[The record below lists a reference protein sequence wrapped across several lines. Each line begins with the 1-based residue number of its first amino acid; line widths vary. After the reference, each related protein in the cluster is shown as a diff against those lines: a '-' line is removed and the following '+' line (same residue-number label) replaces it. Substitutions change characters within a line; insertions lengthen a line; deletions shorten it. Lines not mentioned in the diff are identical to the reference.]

1 MYMSKGKDTMI
12 RVDTSTREELRRL
25 KIIPQEPYGDV
36 IVRLI
41 KFYKEKNRN
50 P

>member
-1 MYMSKGKDTMI
+1 MNKGKDIMI
-12 RVDTSTREELRRL
+12 RLDASTREELRKL
-25 KIIPQEPYGDV
+25 KTIPQEPYGDV

>member
-1 MYMSKGKDTMI
+1 MNKGKDIMI
-12 RVDTSTREELRRL
+12 RVDAPTREELRKL

-41 KFYKEKNRN
+41 KFYKEKNKN
-50 P
+50 L

>member
-1 MYMSKGKDTMI
+1 MSKGKEIMI
-12 RVDTSTREELRRL
+12 RVDAPTREELKKL

-36 IVRLI
+36 IARLI